1 MSQRKQRP
9 SSVSSSVSSNGSPSN
24 SEIKTGTS
32 NASNPGASGVRHRT
46 RAARVAAHFTYYGLF
61 QQVFDTLQNVE
72 MRKQIALVI
81 VATFA
86 MCLATEAWNP
96 PFSFVEYDVPD
107 RDIVCRIAFSSREEK
122 PFHTQQPRYFD
133 LLPQTNPQHE
143 LPPEVSAEQHPT
155 VPSAPVT
162 TVPGTMP
169 AVTPQSNTDEV
180 LFLQQIENENIPTG
194 TTEQL
199 PPAAPMLPPGET
211 SGELIPLGGE
221 SSLRV
226 MTAKIVPV
234 AYHTETHSATDNKP
248 PQTSQQATATEPATT
263 VHHLIPATPA
273 TVTAIPNTTPE
284 SMSVG
289 TSEKTGSVLGQ
300 MESSGESFPKVINDN
315 LPGILTVNENDEWV
329 RYFTPGTVLV
339 PAGQPITGHDIRVLQ
354 AEFAELMAQRHSG
367 EQISR
372 FFGVFFL
379 TLALFL
385 LAFIFLCRRER
396 RRPQTTLGTGFLYSL
411 MVVTVIA
418 ASIMHD
424 SVKNGANLEL
434 IPMLLF
440 SQGIA
445 VAFSWELAL
454 VLMVIVSFVFV
465 LSQANSIF
473 TMVLIVGVSASIVIH
488 LGRLRS
494 RTKLI
499 VVGSFGALI
508 AFLLTLFIEM
518 TEGQEITRVTLTYA
532 VLNAFWTCA
541 AAFLMTGL
549 LPFIER
555 PCGIL
560 TDMSLL
566 ELGDPSHPLL
576 HELTR
581 RAPATFSHSLQV
593 ASIAETAAE
602 MIGARGLLV
611 RVGAYFHDIGKIL
624 NPEFFTE
631 NQQVGQNVHD
641 HLEPRMSTL
650 VIVAHVKDGVDLVR
664 QHRVPQPIVNLVEQ
678 HHGTSLVSF
687 FHSLASRQNR
697 DQGYSSTID
706 EGSFRYPGP
715 KPQSKEAGVLMLADA
730 AESACRSLRDASPG
744 KIEAMVRHISED
756 KLKDGQFDESGLTLR
771 ELRTIEKSII
781 NSILAMRHNRISYPD
796 NSGKKPSD
804 STETKLHIPDN
815 TESP

>member
-1 MSQRKQRP
+1 MSQRKQR
-9 SSVSSSVSSNGSPSN
+9 SNSVSSNGSPSN
-24 SEIKTGTS
+24 SEIKIVAGHTGH
-32 NASNPGASGVRHRT
+32 PGTSGVRHRT

-61 QQVFDTLQNVE
+61 RQVFDTLQNVE

-107 RDIVCRIAFSSREEK
+107 RDVVCRIAFFSREEK
-122 PFHTQQPRYFD
+122 PFHSPQHRYFD
-133 LLPQTNPQHE
+133 LLPLTNPQQE
-143 LPPEVSAEQHPT
+143 ISPEASSEQYLT
-155 VPSAPVT
+155 VPAAPVT
-162 TVPGTMP
+162 TMPGTMP
-169 AVTPQSNTDEV
+169 AVTPQSKTDEV
-180 LFLQQIENENIPTG
+180 LLLQQIENENAPTD
-194 TTEQL
+194 TSEQL
-199 PPAAPMLPPGET
+199 PPTAPMLPPGET
-211 SGELIPLGGE
+211 SGEHVPPSGE

-226 MTAKIVPV
+226 MTAKTVPV
-234 AYHTETHSATDNKP
+234 AYHTETHSATDKEP
-248 PQTSQQATATEPATT
+248 PQVPQQPVTTEPATT
-263 VHHLIPATPA
+263 VHHLTPATPA
-273 TVTAIPNTTPE
+273 TAIPNTIPE
-284 SMSVG
+284 SMSVV
-289 TSEKTGSVLGQ
+289 TSEKTDSLFGQ
-300 MESSGESFPKVINDN
+300 TESSGVSLPKMIDDD
-315 LPGILTVNENDEWV
+315 LPGILTVNENDEWI
-329 RYFTPGTVLV
+329 RHFTPGMVLV

-354 AEFAELMAQRHSG
+354 AEFAELMAHRHPG
-367 EQISR
+367 EQVSR

-396 RRPQTTLGTGFLYSL
+396 RRPQTTLGTGFLYLL

-434 IPMLLF
+434 IPMLIF

-581 RAPATFSHSLQV
+581 RAPSTYSHSLQV

-664 QHRVPQPIVNLVEQ
+664 QHRVPQPVINLVEQ

-697 DQGYSSTID
+697 DQGYSTTID

-771 ELRTIEKSII
+771 ELRTVENSII

-796 NSGKKPSD
+796 NSGKKTND
-804 STETKLHIPDN
+804 STETKPHIPADAK
-815 TESP
+815 PPQ